1 MGIIENII
9 KKVVLQ
15 EALIVDKTKLSEA
28 VYKIRLKSDT
38 FTKVDFVPGYF
49 LRLGIGIGKEDLSM
63 KDKIRSYSVWDLNIK
78 EGFLDLAI
86 ATHSKGIGAQWV
98 EKRQPGDQVYF
109 KWKKGK
115 FLVDHSADSYLM
127 VGDLSALSHLYV
139 IQRNLEKGKQIEGII
154 YSSNKKEMFS
164 DTDKSKPFGFYEMP
178 LNPQKEIIAL
188 IKEKVEKMEGKKM
201 VYIAG
206 DSRIC
211 VQLNN
216 FFRKELGWD
225 SNQVKTKPFWNPQKK
240 GLE

>member
-1 MGIIENII
+1 MGIVENII

-15 EALIVDKTKLSEA
+15 EALIVEKTKLSES
-28 VYKIRLKSDT
+28 VYKIRLKSDS
-38 FTKVDFVPGYF
+38 FTKADFVGGYF

-63 KDKIRSYSVWDLNIK
+63 KDKIRSYSVWDLNK
-78 EGFLDLAI
+78 EEGYLDLAI

-98 EKRQPGDQVYF
+98 AKSQPGDLVYF

-139 IQRNLEKGKQIEGII
+139 IQRNLGKGKQVDGII
-154 YSSNKKEMFS
+154 YSPNKKELFS
-164 DTDKSKPFGFYEMP
+164 DTDLTNPLGFYEMP
-178 LNPQKEIIAL
+178 LNPQEEIFDL
-188 IKEKVEKMEGKKM
+188 VKEKVEKMQGKKM

-211 VQLNN
+211 IQLNKY
-216 FFRKELGWD
+216 FRKELGWG
-225 SNQVKTKPFWNPQKK
+225 SNQVKTKPFWNPKKK